1 MPLRVSGFGD
11 EGRSV
16 TYKGIFVD
24 DADLVY
30 AETLSSPNVLEFTPQ
45 DVEEVAI
52 LARKIVDAG
61 PIIVAVDYRLDEQ
74 PAGLSADQTYK
85 GSALGQH
92 LRDASIEHPERDFA
106 LVLVSAESKIK
117 ALYRP
122 DKTAH
127 DLFDRVYVKEDIN
140 NKRQGIRKE
149 LVSLCKGYER
159 LRSVGNHYEIVG
171 LMSGNDIDRPHIDV
185 QEIRAKL
192 SAAAAP
198 HVAARILLGLID
210 HPGPLLNTEN
220 ACAHL
225 GIDPGD
231 GLAITGVMRSAG
243 LGYEGI
249 FGDAWPRWWANRLD
263 SWAQDLFRR
272 RATGLP
278 ASDRARML
286 SDATCLVFEP
296 ARSPWNDSPDELI
309 SFACASCGRGTEL
322 RHSVAVFE
330 PAQPRYSVRRRV
342 CWDCI
347 QTDQYEAAE
356 PPLMID
362 DADKDLAE
370 QVKGRDRREGQAN
383 GAAS

>member
-1 MPLRVSGFGD
+1 M
-11 EGRSV
+11 

-30 AETLSSPNVLEFTPQ
+30 AETLSSPDHLAFQPQ
-45 DVEEVAI
+45 EVEEVAI
-52 LARKIVDAG
+52 LARKIVGEG
-61 PIIVAVDYRLDEQ
+61 PIIVAIDYRLDEQ
-74 PAGLSADQTYK
+74 PAGLDADQTYK
-85 GSALGQH
+85 GSALAQH
-92 LRDASIEHPERDFA
+92 LRDASIEHPEQDFA

-140 NKRQGIRKE
+140 KKRTEIRQE
-149 LVSLCKGYER
+149 LVSLCRGYEK
-159 LRSVGNHYEIVG
+159 LRSVGNNYEIVD
-171 LMSGNDIDRPHIDV
+171 LMAGTDDDRPHIDV
-185 QEIRAKL
+185 QEIRTRL
-192 SAAAAP
+192 TEAAAP
-198 HVAARILLGLID
+198 HVAARILFSLID
-210 HPGPLLNTEN
+210 HAGPLLNTKN
-220 ACAHL
+220 ACAYL

-231 GLAITGVMRSAG
+231 GQAVTELMRDAG
-243 LGYEGI
+243 IAYEGI

-263 SWAQDLFRR
+263 SWAQGLFKR

-278 ASDRARML
+278 ASDRARLL
-286 SDATCLVFEP
+286 SEITGRAFEP
-296 ARSPWNDSPDELI
+296 ARSPWNKSPDELI

-322 RHSVAVFE
+322 RHSVAAFE
-330 PAQPRYSVRRRV
+330 PAQPRYNVRRRI

-347 QTDQYEAAE
+347 QTDQYEAAV
-356 PPLMID
+356 PPLSID

-370 QVKGRDRREGQAN
+370 QVKGRHRNEGQTG